1 MDLSIPSGYES
12 YSNRLDPH
20 DEVDNGHAEKA
31 ARLSSDEQTLLKQ
44 RRAPPKPKGG
54 ALDTIRLALRV
65 LILLVNLS
73 ILGLLAHGVN
83 VWQATHSSIDRNDD
97 GWVRTRWPSIKM
109 LSTWLMLAVTI
120 FASVV
125 QLVALAT
132 RLSFLRSMRDGVVHN
147 VTVFVSSGIVIAGW
161 IAATVYLIVD
171 KEVLQNNHWDLWSWS
186 CQNRSRQSY
195 IPWASLCTEMTY
207 AFAASL
213 SVILLEIVTLVLFVV
228 SMRGMNILGK
238 SLSES
243 WNQKRKQHRHNATL
257 HFTRGVRHH
266 TAEKKAKYC
275 RLADTQQ
282 WDKFDSIM
290 LPNATYSFHE
300 PDGSVITQNGVT
312 YAWSSLADWAAFFNN
327 ANKDLQAIH
336 NIGPAEMEQISPD
349 EIKASWSVIYHV
361 GNKEPDSGAH
371 GTRGGYYHETWRKV
385 GDDWFMETLRMDRL
399 YWKLVTH

>member
-20 DEVDNGHAEKA
+20 DEVDNGHVEKA
-31 ARLSSDEQTLLKQ
+31 ARMSSDEQTLLKQ

-213 SVILLEIVTLVLFVV
+213 SVILLEIVTLVLFII

-238 SLSES
+238 YNRARS
-243 WNQKRKQHRHNATL
+243 T
-257 HFTRGVRHH
+257 
-266 TAEKKAKYC
+266 
-275 RLADTQQ
+275 
-282 WDKFDSIM
+282 
-290 LPNATYSFHE
+290 
-300 PDGSVITQNGVT
+300 
-312 YAWSSLADWAAFFNN
+312 
-327 ANKDLQAIH
+327 
-336 NIGPAEMEQISPD
+336 
-349 EIKASWSVIYHV
+349 
-361 GNKEPDSGAH
+361 
-371 GTRGGYYHETWRKV
+371 
-385 GDDWFMETLRMDRL
+385 
-399 YWKLVTH
+399 

>member
-109 LSTWLMLAVTI
+109 LSTWLMLAVSI

-132 RLSFLRSMRDGVVHN
+132 RLSFVSTPKVYCHVISNYQVVAFNARWRSTQRHCLCQLRDCHCWLDRSDC
-147 VTVFVSSGIVIAGW
+147 VS
-161 IAATVYLIVD
+161 
-171 KEVLQNNHWDLWSWS
+171 
-186 CQNRSRQSY
+186 
-195 IPWASLCTEMTY
+195 
-207 AFAASL
+207 
-213 SVILLEIVTLVLFVV
+213 
-228 SMRGMNILGK
+228 
-238 SLSES
+238 
-243 WNQKRKQHRHNATL
+243 HR
-257 HFTRGVRHH
+257 R
-266 TAEKKAKYC
+266 
-275 RLADTQQ
+275 
-282 WDKFDSIM
+282 
-290 LPNATYSFHE
+290 
-300 PDGSVITQNGVT
+300 
-312 YAWSSLADWAAFFNN
+312 
-327 ANKDLQAIH
+327 
-336 NIGPAEMEQISPD
+336 
-349 EIKASWSVIYHV
+349 
-361 GNKEPDSGAH
+361 
-371 GTRGGYYHETWRKV
+371 
-385 GDDWFMETLRMDRL
+385 
-399 YWKLVTH
+399 

>member
-65 LILLVNLS
+65 LTLLVNLS
-73 ILGLLAHGVN
+73 ILGLLAHGV
-83 VWQATHSSIDRNDD
+83 D
-97 GWVRTRWPSIKM
+97 
-109 LSTWLMLAVTI
+109 
-120 FASVV
+120 
-125 QLVALAT
+125 
-132 RLSFLRSMRDGVVHN
+132 LRSMRDGVVHN

-195 IPWASLCTEMTY
+195 IPWASLCTEM
-207 AFAASL
+207 
-213 SVILLEIVTLVLFVV
+213 
-228 SMRGMNILGK
+228 
-238 SLSES
+238 
-243 WNQKRKQHRHNATL
+243 
-257 HFTRGVRHH
+257 
-266 TAEKKAKYC
+266 
-275 RLADTQQ
+275 
-282 WDKFDSIM
+282 
-290 LPNATYSFHE
+290 
-300 PDGSVITQNGVT
+300 NGVT

-349 EIKASWSVIYHV
+349 EIKANWSVIYHV

-371 GTRGGYYHETWRKV
+371 GTGGGYYHETWRKV

-399 YWKLVTH
+399 YWKLLTH